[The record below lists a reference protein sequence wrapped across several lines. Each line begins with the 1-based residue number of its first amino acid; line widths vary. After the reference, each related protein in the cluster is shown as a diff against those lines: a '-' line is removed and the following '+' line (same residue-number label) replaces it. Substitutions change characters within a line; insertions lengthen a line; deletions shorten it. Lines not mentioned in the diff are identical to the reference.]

1 LYGVAGKDELVAKLS
16 LERQIFFKHR
26 CFMRVGLVINPTAGG
41 NKGAVAG
48 ESARAVLATSSH
60 EVIELSAETY
70 EAAKAAIKQ
79 AIANGAIDALVLVGG
94 DGMAHL
100 GVNVCANTKVPMA
113 IVPAGT
119 GNDAA
124 AMLGMPLTDTAESIR
139 LVLGGLSSP
148 KKIDAIKV
156 SHGGKVTWA
165 LGSASAGFDALAAAR
180 ANAISWPKGPM
191 RYYVAMLLEL
201 AKFKPIKYQSVID
214 GNPRDFEAMLCVV
227 SNTGIYGG
235 GMLVVPGASVT
246 DAKLDVLLVKKMS
259 RLKFVTIF
267 PRVYKGTH
275 ITDKDVEIFK
285 ASKISITAS
294 GMPIYSDGE
303 YVGQAPFEAD
313 VVPGALLVI
322 APAL

>member
-1 LYGVAGKDELVAKLS
+1 
-16 LERQIFFKHR
+16 
-26 CFMRVGLVINPTAGG
+26 MRIGLVVNPVAGG
-41 NKGAVAG
+41 NRGAQVG
-48 ESARAVLATSSH
+48 PEVLSLLSQSEHSVENLSGGNLLEARANA
-60 EVIELSAETY
+60 
-70 EAAKAAIKQ
+70 EAAIAA
-79 AIANGAIDALVLVGG
+79 NSIDALVVVGG
-94 DGMAHL
+94 DGIAHL
-100 GVNVCANTKVPMA
+100 GTNLCAGKNIVMA
-113 IVPAGT
+113 IIPAGT

-124 AMLGMPLTDTAESIR
+124 AMFGMPLTNTAESVR
-139 LVLGGLSSP
+139 VVLEGLSSP

-156 SHGGKVTWA
+156 SHGGTLTWA

-201 AKFKPIKYQSVID
+201 AKFKPIKYQSVVD

-303 YVGQAPFEAD
+303 YVGQAPFEAE
-313 VVPGALLVI
+313 VVPGALTII
-322 APAL
+322 APAI

>member
-1 LYGVAGKDELVAKLS
+1 
-16 LERQIFFKHR
+16 
-26 CFMRVGLVINPTAGG
+26 MRIGLIVNPVAGG
-41 NKGAVAG
+41 NRGAQVGAEVISLLSQSG
-48 ESARAVLATSSH
+48 HPVVNLSGANLIEARAHAEAT
-60 EVIELSAETY
+60 IG
-70 EAAKAAIKQ
+70 
-79 AIANGAIDALVLVGG
+79 ANSIDALVVVGG
-94 DGMAHL
+94 DGIAHL
-100 GVNVCANTKVPMA
+100 GTNLCAGKNIPMA
-113 IVPAGT
+113 IIPAGT

-124 AMLGMPLTDTAESIR
+124 AMLGMPLTNTAESVR
-139 LVLGGLSSP
+139 LVLAGLSSP

-201 AKFKPIKYQSVID
+201 AKFKPIKYQSVVD

-303 YVGQAPFEAD
+303 YVGQAPFEAE
-313 VVPGALLVI
+313 VVPGALTII
-322 APAL
+322 APAI

>member
-1 LYGVAGKDELVAKLS
+1 
-16 LERQIFFKHR
+16 
-26 CFMRVGLVINPTAGG
+26 MRIGLVVNPVAGG
-41 NKGAVAG
+41 NRGAQVGAEVISLLSQSEHSVNNLSG
-48 ESARAVLATSSH
+48 ANLIEARAHA
-60 EVIELSAETY
+60 
-70 EAAKAAIKQ
+70 EAAIG
-79 AIANGAIDALVLVGG
+79 ANSIDALVVVGG

-100 GVNVCANTKVPMA
+100 GANLCAGKNIPMA
-113 IVPAGT
+113 LIPAGT

-124 AMLGMPLTDTAESIR
+124 AMLGMPLTNTAEAVR
-139 LVLGGLSSP
+139 LVLEGLSSP

-201 AKFKPIKYQSVID
+201 AKFKPIKYTSVVD
-214 GNPRDFEAMLCVV
+214 GNPRNFEAMLCVV

-303 YVGQAPFEAD
+303 YVGQAPFEAE
-313 VVPGALLVI
+313 VVPVALTII
-322 APAL
+322 APAI

>member
-1 LYGVAGKDELVAKLS
+1 
-16 LERQIFFKHR
+16 
-26 CFMRVGLVINPTAGG
+26 MRIGLVVNPVAGG
-41 NKGAVAG
+41 NRGAQVGAEVMSLLSQSEHSVNNLSG
-48 ESARAVLATSSH
+48 ANLIEARAH
-60 EVIELSAETY
+60 AE
-70 EAAKAAIKQ
+70 Q
-79 AIANGAIDALVLVGG
+79 AIGANSIDALVVVGG
-94 DGMAHL
+94 DGIAHL
-100 GVNVCANTKVPMA
+100 GTNLCAGKMIPMA
-113 IVPAGT
+113 IIPAGT

-124 AMLGMPLTDTAESIR
+124 AMLGMPLTDTAQSVC
-139 LVLGGLSSP
+139 LVLEGLSSP

-156 SHGGKVTWA
+156 SHGGTLTWA

-201 AKFKPIKYQSVID
+201 AKFKPIKYQSVVD

-259 RLKFVTIF
+259 RVKFVTIF

-303 YVGQAPFEAD
+303 YVGQAPFEAE
-313 VVPGALLVI
+313 VVPGALMMV
-322 APAL
+322 APAI

>member
-1 LYGVAGKDELVAKLS
+1 MRIGLIVNPVAGGDRGTQVGAEVISLLS
-16 LERQIFFKHR
+16 QSGYSVNNLS
-26 CFMRVGLVINPTAGG
+26 
-41 NKGAVAG
+41 GANLI
-48 ESARAVLATSSH
+48 EARAHA
-60 EVIELSAETY
+60 
-70 EAAKAAIKQ
+70 EAAIG
-79 AIANGAIDALVLVGG
+79 ANSIDALVVVGG
-94 DGMAHL
+94 DGIAHL
-100 GVNVCANTKVPMA
+100 GTNLCAGKNIPMA
-113 IVPAGT
+113 IIPAGT

-124 AMLGMPLTDTAESIR
+124 AMLGMPLTNTAECVR
-139 LVLGGLSSP
+139 LVLESLSSP

-201 AKFKPIKYQSVID
+201 AKFKPIKYQSVVD

-267 PRVYKGTH
+267 PKVYKGTH

-303 YVGQAPFEAD
+303 YVGQAPFEAE
-313 VVPGALLVI
+313 VVPGALMMV
-322 APAL
+322 APAI

>member
-1 LYGVAGKDELVAKLS
+1 
-16 LERQIFFKHR
+16 
-26 CFMRVGLVINPTAGG
+26 MRIGIVVNPVAGG
-41 NKGAVAG
+41 NRGAQVGA
-48 ESARAVLATSSH
+48 EVLSLLSKTEHAITD
-60 EVIELSAETY
+60 LSAKSVSEVRSNIASALAA
-70 EAAKAAIKQ
+70 EAV
-79 AIANGAIDALVLVGG
+79 DALVFVGG
-94 DGMAHL
+94 DGIAHIGTNFCAEKNVVMAL
-100 GVNVCANTKVPMA
+100 
-113 IVPAGT
+113 IPAGT

-124 AMLGMPLTDTAESIR
+124 AMLGMPLSNTAEAVR
-139 LVLGGLSSP
+139 LVLEGLRSP

-156 SHGGKVTWA
+156 SHGGKITWA

-214 GNPRDFEAMLCVV
+214 GKPRDFEAMLCVV

-246 DAKLDVLLVKKMS
+246 DAQLDVLLVKKMS

-267 PRVYKGTH
+267 PKVYKGTH

-285 ASKISITAS
+285 ASKVSIAAT

-303 YVGQAPFEAD
+303 YVGEAPFEAE
-313 VVPGALLVI
+313 VVPAALTMV
-322 APAL
+322 APAI

>member
-1 LYGVAGKDELVAKLS
+1 
-16 LERQIFFKHR
+16 
-26 CFMRVGLVINPTAGG
+26 MRIGLVVNPVAGG
-41 NKGAVAG
+41 NRGAQVGAEVISLLSQSEHSVNNLSG
-48 ESARAVLATSSH
+48 ANLIEARAHA
-60 EVIELSAETY
+60 
-70 EAAKAAIKQ
+70 EAAIG
-79 AIANGAIDALVLVGG
+79 ANSIDAMVFVGG

-100 GVNVCANTKVPMA
+100 GTNLCAGKNIPMA
-113 IVPAGT
+113 IIPAGT

-124 AMLGMPLTDTAESIR
+124 AMLGMPLTDTAQSVR
-139 LVLGGLSSP
+139 LVLQALSSP
-148 KKIDAIKV
+148 KKIDAVKI
-156 SHGGKVTWA
+156 SHGGTLTWA

-201 AKFKPIKYQSVID
+201 AKFKPIKYQSMVD
-214 GNPRDFEAMLCVV
+214 GNPRNFEAMLCVV

-259 RLKFVTIF
+259 RVKFVTIF

-303 YVGQAPFEAD
+303 YVGQAPFEAE
-313 VVPGALLVI
+313 VVPGALMMV
-322 APAL
+322 APAI

>member
-1 LYGVAGKDELVAKLS
+1 
-16 LERQIFFKHR
+16 
-26 CFMRVGLVINPTAGG
+26 MRIGLVVNPVAGG
-41 NKGAVAG
+41 NRGAQVGAEVMSLLSQSEHSVNNLSG
-48 ESARAVLATSSH
+48 ANLIEARAHA
-60 EVIELSAETY
+60 
-70 EAAKAAIKQ
+70 EAAIG
-79 AIANGAIDALVLVGG
+79 ANSIDALVVVGG
-94 DGMAHL
+94 DGIAHL
-100 GVNVCANTKVPMA
+100 GTNLCAGKMIPMA
-113 IVPAGT
+113 IIPAGT

-124 AMLGMPLTDTAESIR
+124 AMLGMPLTDTAQSVR
-139 LVLGGLSSP
+139 LVLEGLGSP

-201 AKFKPIKYQSVID
+201 AKFKPIKYQSVVD

-259 RLKFVTIF
+259 RVKFVTIF

-303 YVGQAPFEAD
+303 YVGQAPFEAE
-313 VVPGALLVI
+313 VVPGALMMV
-322 APAL
+322 APAI

>member
-1 LYGVAGKDELVAKLS
+1 MRIGLVVNPVAGGDRGA
-16 LERQIFFKHR
+16 Q
-26 CFMRVGLVINPTAGG
+26 VGA
-41 NKGAVAG
+41 
-48 ESARAVLATSSH
+48 
-60 EVIELSAETY
+60 EVISLLSQSGHSVVNLSGSNLI
-70 EAAKAAIKQ
+70 EAREHADQ
-79 AIANGAIDALVLVGG
+79 AIGANSIDALAVVGG
-94 DGMAHL
+94 DGIAHL
-100 GVNVCANTKVPMA
+100 GTNLCAEKKIPLA
-113 IVPAGT
+113 IIPAGT

-124 AMLGMPLTDTAESIR
+124 AMLGMPLTNTAECVR
-139 LVLGGLSSP
+139 LVLEGLSSP

-201 AKFKPIKYQSVID
+201 AKFKPIKYQSVVD

-267 PRVYKGTH
+267 PKVYKGTH

-303 YVGQAPFEAD
+303 YVGQAPFEAE
-313 VVPGALLVI
+313 VVPGALMMV
-322 APAL
+322 APAI

>member
-1 LYGVAGKDELVAKLS
+1 MRIGIVVNPVAGGSRGAQVGAEVLS
-16 LERQIFFKHR
+16 LLSKSEHAITDLSGVTVSEARSKI
-26 CFMRVGLVINPTAGG
+26 
-41 NKGAVAG
+41 
-48 ESARAVLATSSH
+48 ESALADKT
-60 EVIELSAETY
+60 V
-70 EAAKAAIKQ
+70 
-79 AIANGAIDALVLVGG
+79 DALVFVGG
-94 DGMAHL
+94 DGIAHL
-100 GVNVCANTKVPMA
+100 GTNLCAGKNILMA
-113 IVPAGT
+113 IIPAGT

-124 AMLGMPLTDTAESIR
+124 AMLGMPLTNTAEAVR
-139 LVLGGLSSP
+139 LVLEGLSSP

-201 AKFKPIKYQSVID
+201 AKFKPIKYQSVVD
-214 GNPRDFEAMLCVV
+214 GTPRDFEAMLCVV

-235 GMLVVPGASVT
+235 GMLVVPGASAT
-246 DAKLDVLLVKKMS
+246 DGTLDVLLVKKMS

-267 PRVYKGTH
+267 PKVYKGTH

-285 ASKISITAS
+285 AAKISIAAS

-303 YVGQAPFEAD
+303 YVGQAPFEAE
-313 VVPGALLVI
+313 VVPGALTMV
-322 APAL
+322 APAI

>member
-1 LYGVAGKDELVAKLS
+1 MRIGIVVNPVAGGSRGAQVGAEVLS
-16 LERQIFFKHR
+16 LLSKSEHAITDLSGVTVSEARSKI
-26 CFMRVGLVINPTAGG
+26 
-41 NKGAVAG
+41 
-48 ESARAVLATSSH
+48 ESALADKT
-60 EVIELSAETY
+60 V
-70 EAAKAAIKQ
+70 
-79 AIANGAIDALVLVGG
+79 DALVFVGG
-94 DGMAHL
+94 DGIAHL
-100 GVNVCANTKVPMA
+100 GTNLCAGKNILMA
-113 IVPAGT
+113 IIPAGT

-124 AMLGMPLTDTAESIR
+124 AMLGMPLTNTTEAVR
-139 LVLGGLSSP
+139 LVLEGLSSP

-201 AKFKPIKYQSVID
+201 AKFKPIKYQSVVE
-214 GNPRDFEAMLCVV
+214 GTPRDFEAMLCVV

-235 GMLVVPGASVT
+235 GMLVVPGASAT
-246 DAKLDVLLVKKMS
+246 DGTLDVLLVKKMS

-267 PRVYKGTH
+267 PKVYKGTH

-285 ASKISITAS
+285 ATKISIAAS

-303 YVGQAPFEAD
+303 YVGQAPFEAE
-313 VVPGALLVI
+313 VVPGALTMV
-322 APAL
+322 APAI

>member
-1 LYGVAGKDELVAKLS
+1 
-16 LERQIFFKHR
+16 
-26 CFMRVGLVINPTAGG
+26 MRIGIVVNPVAGG
-41 NKGAVAG
+41 NRGAQVGAEVVSLLSKTEHAITDLSG
-48 ESARAVLATSSH
+48 ATVSEARSKIESALADKT
-60 EVIELSAETY
+60 V
-70 EAAKAAIKQ
+70 
-79 AIANGAIDALVLVGG
+79 DALVFVGG
-94 DGMAHL
+94 DGIAHL
-100 GVNVCANTKVPMA
+100 GTNLCAGKNILMA
-113 IVPAGT
+113 IIPAGT

-124 AMLGMPLTDTAESIR
+124 AMLGMPLTNTTEAVR
-139 LVLGGLSSP
+139 LVLEGLSSP

-201 AKFKPIKYQSVID
+201 AKFKPIKYQSVVD
-214 GNPRDFEAMLCVV
+214 GTPRDFEAMLCVV

-235 GMLVVPGASVT
+235 GMLVVPGASAT
-246 DAKLDVLLVKKMS
+246 DGTLDILLVKKMS

-267 PRVYKGTH
+267 PKVYKGTH

-285 ASKISITAS
+285 ATKISIAAS

-303 YVGQAPFEAD
+303 YVGQAPFEAE
-313 VVPGALLVI
+313 VVPGALTMV
-322 APAL
+322 APAI